1 MFEQIRNI
9 IAETLSCDLEAV
21 TPEADLAEDLEADS
35 LDAVELNIALEEQ
48 LGLSIAD
55 DDRPNMK
62 TVGDIMDYL
71 NAHKG

>member
-35 LDAVELNIALEEQ
+35 LDAVELNMALEDEFGFAIPDEE
-48 LGLSIAD
+48 LG
-55 DDRPNMK
+55 NMK
-62 TVGDIMDYL
+62 TVADIFNYL
-71 NAHKG
+71 SSHAE